1 MGYHNILLDSAS
13 SKLCT
18 IVLPWGKYEY
28 LRLPMGLCNAPDIF
42 QERMAELMQ
51 DFEFVRTYIDD
62 LLILSN
68 GSYADHLQKVEQ
80 VLARLQEAGL
90 KINIQKSA
98 FCRKEC
104 EYLGY
109 WITRNGI
116 KPLSKKVEAINNIAI
131 PTTKKQLRSFIGM
144 VNYYRDM
151 WQGRS
156 DLLAPLSALTSK
168 KAKWLWTDVHQASF
182 DSMKK
187 AIARETIL
195 AYPDFNKPFDIHTD
209 ASKVQLGAVI
219 SQENRPIAFYSRKLS
234 DTQTRYTT
242 TERELLSIVETLK
255 EFRTILLGQQLIV
268 HTDHKN
274 LTYATFNSDRVMR
287 WRLFIE
293 EYSPDLRYIE
303 GTKNIVADAL
313 SRLEIDESPTEVC
326 FMEEQHSRLYCY
338 AKDEIGDN
346 VYPLSYEVIG
356 AAQSKDK
363 KLHAKLKEKDSSY
376 YLKTFLAA
384 GKQWKLICYKD
395 KIVIAKQQQIQ
406 VVNWYHDYLGHPGI
420 NRTEESIGQHLWWPE
435 MRKHITLIVNSCVN
449 CQKNKRRS
457 KKFGHLPEKEAEAI
471 PWDKMCIDL
480 IGPYVINRA
489 NKSRLICKCVTM
501 IDPATGWFEIH
512 EYDDKKSITIAN
524 IAEQEWF
531 SRYPWPTQVSFDR
544 GKEFIGHDF
553 QDMLKND
560 YGITRKPITTRNP
573 QANAIIERVH
583 QVIGNIVRTFEL
595 QDNYLDEENPWKG
608 ILSAT
613 AFAVRSTYHTTLKQS
628 PGQIVFGCD
637 MIFNIEHIANW
648 EYIRASKQKIINKNN
663 KIENSSRIPH
673 AYSVGDRV
681 MLKKGSENKYE
692 QPYSGPHT
700 ILHVG
705 KNGTVRLQI
714 GAIFDTINIQRIE
727 PHVEAPSSIYGG
739 SAICVSLA
747 KEDNTVKIIKT
758 VKNS

>member
-98 FCRKEC
+98 FCRQEC

-293 EYSPDLRYIE
+293 EYSPDL
-303 GTKNIVADAL
+303 
-313 SRLEIDESPTEVC
+313 
-326 FMEEQHSRLYCY
+326 
-338 AKDEIGDN
+338 
-346 VYPLSYEVIG
+346 
-356 AAQSKDK
+356 
-363 KLHAKLKEKDSSY
+363 
-376 YLKTFLAA
+376 
-384 GKQWKLICYKD
+384 
-395 KIVIAKQQQIQ
+395 
-406 VVNWYHDYLGHPGI
+406 
-420 NRTEESIGQHLWWPE
+420 
-435 MRKHITLIVNSCVN
+435 
-449 CQKNKRRS
+449 
-457 KKFGHLPEKEAEAI
+457 
-471 PWDKMCIDL
+471 
-480 IGPYVINRA
+480 
-489 NKSRLICKCVTM
+489 
-501 IDPATGWFEIH
+501 
-512 EYDDKKSITIAN
+512 
-524 IAEQEWF
+524 
-531 SRYPWPTQVSFDR
+531 
-544 GKEFIGHDF
+544 
-553 QDMLKND
+553 
-560 YGITRKPITTRNP
+560 
-573 QANAIIERVH
+573 
-583 QVIGNIVRTFEL
+583 
-595 QDNYLDEENPWKG
+595 
-608 ILSAT
+608 
-613 AFAVRSTYHTTLKQS
+613 
-628 PGQIVFGCD
+628 
-637 MIFNIEHIANW
+637 
-648 EYIRASKQKIINKNN
+648 
-663 KIENSSRIPH
+663 
-673 AYSVGDRV
+673 
-681 MLKKGSENKYE
+681 
-692 QPYSGPHT
+692 
-700 ILHVG
+700 
-705 KNGTVRLQI
+705 
-714 GAIFDTINIQRIE
+714 
-727 PHVEAPSSIYGG
+727 
-739 SAICVSLA
+739 
-747 KEDNTVKIIKT
+747 
-758 VKNS
+758 